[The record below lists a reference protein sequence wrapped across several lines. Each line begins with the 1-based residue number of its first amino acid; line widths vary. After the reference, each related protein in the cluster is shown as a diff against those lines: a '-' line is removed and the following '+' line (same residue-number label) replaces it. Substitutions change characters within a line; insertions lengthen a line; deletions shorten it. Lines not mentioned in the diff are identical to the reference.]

1 MVEELRRTDPQM
13 KRFQGLPWDGSEF
26 EYDCDHIPEFE
37 PDRFPETRQKEIE
50 SEASARMRP
59 QIKAKT
65 RRWVVGGKLTD
76 EEFRMVRYAT
86 RSWLLQER
94 VPLTF
99 VQARVYL
106 HRERPETLG
115 SIAEDFDLPLNKVEK
130 SEKHI
135 REKVEKAMA
144 EREILFGHN
153 PLYSPGSEKNP
164 KPVSLETAKKK

>member
-1 MVEELRRTDPQM
+1 
-13 KRFQGLPWDGSEF
+13 
-26 EYDCDHIPEFE
+26 
-37 PDRFPETRQKEIE
+37 
-50 SEASARMRP
+50 MRP
-59 QIKAKT
+59 QIKTKT
-65 RRWVVGGKLTD
+65 RRWVVGGRLTD

-115 SIAEDFDLPLNKVEK
+115 SIAEDFDLPLNKVEE

-135 REKVEKAMA
+135 MEKVEKAMA
-144 EREILFGHN
+144 EREILFGHD

-164 KPVSLETAKKK
+164 KPVSLETAKKKQR